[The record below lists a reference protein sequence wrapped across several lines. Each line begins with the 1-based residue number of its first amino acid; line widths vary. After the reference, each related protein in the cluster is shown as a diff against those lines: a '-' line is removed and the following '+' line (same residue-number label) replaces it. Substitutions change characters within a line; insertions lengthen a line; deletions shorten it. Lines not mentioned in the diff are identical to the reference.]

1 MKTLEERTNGISRMA
16 RARRARECV
25 LTHPF
30 FPNAPQDDDALTTDG
45 GALAN
50 FIGETLS
57 KAAPGK
63 SRAILFGSRA
73 RGDARPDSDWD
84 GLILLDK
91 DRITRSD
98 MDEVSYPVCEFGW
111 DADMMVN
118 PIMYTIRD
126 WDARRGTPFY
136 KNVMRD
142 GIPLWT
148 GDYDDAYDIS
158 EEDVLPFVEPTG
170 QFIDTVP

>member
-1 MKTLEERTNGISRMA
+1 M
-16 RARRARECV
+16 
-25 LTHPF
+25 
-30 FPNAPQDDDALTTDG
+30 
-45 GALAN
+45 
-50 FIGETLS
+50 
-57 KAAPGK
+57 
-63 SRAILFGSRA
+63 FGSRA

-84 GLILLDK
+84 VLILLDK

-111 DADMMVN
+111 GADMMVN

-148 GDYDDAYDIS
+148 
-158 EEDVLPFVEPTG
+158 
-170 QFIDTVP
+170 

>member
-1 MKTLEERTNGISRMA
+1 MTPALHKTAYNRAKTA
-16 RARRARECV
+16 RAVSPERSEPRKRSLEGCA
-25 LTHPF
+25 F
-30 FPNAPQDDDALTTDG
+30 APVG
-45 GALAN
+45 GALAS
-50 FIGETLS
+50 FIGETLA

-84 GLILLDK
+84 VLILLDK

-111 DADMMVN
+111 GADMMVN

-148 GDYDDAYDIS
+148 
-158 EEDVLPFVEPTG
+158 
-170 QFIDTVP
+170 

>member
-1 MKTLEERTNGISRMA
+1 MTPALHKTAYNRAKTPRVVSPERSEPRKRSLEGCA
-16 RARRARECV
+16 
-25 LTHPF
+25 F
-30 FPNAPQDDDALTTDG
+30 APVG
-45 GALAN
+45 GALAS
-50 FIGETLS
+50 FIGE
-57 KAAPGK
+57 
-63 SRAILFGSRA
+63 RA

-84 GLILLDK
+84 VLILLDK

-111 DADMMVN
+111 GADMMVN

-148 GDYDDAYDIS
+148 
-158 EEDVLPFVEPTG
+158 
-170 QFIDTVP
+170 

>member
-1 MKTLEERTNGISRMA
+1 MHMTTLHTTAYNRAKTCA
-16 RARRARECV
+16 RAAGVGLPERVSASREAVARGRARAGA
-25 LTHPF
+25 F
-30 FPNAPQDDDALTTDG
+30 APVG
-45 GALAN
+45 GALAS
-50 FIGETLS
+50 FIGETLA

-84 GLILLDK
+84 VLILLDK

-111 DADMMVN
+111 GADMMVN

-148 GDYDDAYDIS
+148 
-158 EEDVLPFVEPTG
+158 
-170 QFIDTVP
+170 